1 MKEDSGIGASSQ
13 REKAIQRNQELC
25 LLREQ
30 TAMLEHARNRLEQ
43 LLSQQQELAE
53 KIRQLDVLRVKES
66 GDVEKLQ
73 GRSLYRLFY
82 RISGS
87 LDARLEKEKAEAY
100 AAAVKYDAAMEE
112 LEAVR
117 QDLRAVRQ
125 EAARFQGCEEQLK
138 RLLKEKRE
146 EMKISGTGGGEQV
159 LQMEEELAAMRQ
171 QKREIQEA
179 EAAGNAALS
188 TADRILDS
196 LSSAGNWGTWDMLG
210 GGMLTTLAKHEH
222 MDRAQEGIERFQIE
236 LRRFQTELSDVEI
249 PQEHMEV
256 STDGFLRFADVFF
269 DGLFIDW
276 AVQDQISRAQTQV
289 TAARIRLQNVILQL
303 KHRRENLEADIERKE
318 AEIDDVVFRDPVS

>member
-179 EAAGNAALS
+179 EAVGN
-188 TADRILDS
+188 
-196 LSSAGNWGTWDMLG
+196 
-210 GGMLTTLAKHEH
+210 
-222 MDRAQEGIERFQIE
+222 
-236 LRRFQTELSDVEI
+236 
-249 PQEHMEV
+249 
-256 STDGFLRFADVFF
+256 LRFADVFF

-318 AEIDDVVFRDPVS
+318 AEIEDVVFRDPVS